1 LARKPKRKKRGEE
14 PDEEVFTDQGP
25 WGDVWRYVKLTLSL
39 AFNFGFAVFVGYVLG
54 EMADDTFLGVYDT
67 VFTYIGLGLGFLG
80 ALVGTR
86 KRMLR
91 FARRQGD
98 LLARRH
104 GAAGDDPSSTTAV
117 AIGFLALFAGICR
130 ASGLIYLVEL
140 GRAGTLWFLWADL
153 VLVGGGMTVLGLLVL
168 LRRPVGV
175 GLVRWLFLVP
185 IASGAALF
193 FFSLGGGA
201 RPNVAVTWMLMALAP
216 LVGMFVAFFGGE
228 KKAAAA

>member
-1 LARKPKRKKRGEE
+1 MARNPKRKKKGEE
-14 PDEEVFTDQGP
+14 PEDEVFTDQGP
-25 WGDVWRYVKLTLSL
+25 LGDVWRYVKLTFSL

-54 EMADDTFLGVYDT
+54 EMADDTFLGAYDT

-91 FARRQGD
+91 FARRQQD
-98 LLARRH
+98 LLTRRY
-104 GAAGDDPSSTTAV
+104 GAPGDDLSSTTAV
-117 AIGFLALFAGICR
+117 AVGFLALFAGLCR
-130 ASGLIYLVEL
+130 ASGLIYSVEL
-140 GRAGTLWFLWADL
+140 GRAGSLWFLWADL
-153 VLVGGGMTVLGLLVL
+153 VLVGGGMIALGVLVL

-175 GLVRWLFLVP
+175 ELVRWLFLIP
-185 IASGAALF
+185 IASGAVLF
-193 FFSLGGGA
+193 FFSLTGGA

-216 LVGMFVAFFGGE
+216 LVGMFVAFFEGG

>member
-1 LARKPKRKKRGEE
+1 LARNPQRKKRGGE
-14 PDEEVFTDQGP
+14 PDDEIFTDQGP
-25 WGDVWRYVKLTLSL
+25 WGDVWRYVKLTFSL

-54 EMADDTFLGVYDT
+54 EMADDTFLGAYDT
-67 VFTYIGLGLGFLG
+67 IFTYIGLGLGFLG

-91 FARRQGD
+91 FAHRQQD

-104 GAAGDDPSSTTAV
+104 GETGDDRPSPTPVAV
-117 AIGFLALFAGICR
+117 GFLALFAGLCQ

-140 GRAGTLWFLWADL
+140 GRAGALWLLWTDL
-153 VLVGGGMTVLGLLVL
+153 VLVGGGFVALGALVL

-175 GLVRWLFLVP
+175 KLVRWLFLVP
-185 IASGAALF
+185 IAAGAALF
-193 FFSLGGGA
+193 LFSLAGGA

-228 KKAAAA
+228 KKAPTA